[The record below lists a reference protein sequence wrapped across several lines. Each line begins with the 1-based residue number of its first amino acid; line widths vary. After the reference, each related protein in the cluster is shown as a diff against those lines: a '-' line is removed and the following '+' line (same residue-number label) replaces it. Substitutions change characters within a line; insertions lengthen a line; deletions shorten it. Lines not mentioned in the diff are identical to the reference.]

1 MKQRFKRGNGEFL
14 AAAVM
19 SIFITSIMILI
30 IAVMQMNFSMN
41 NITKAVTSAS
51 RAAAVCATKANAETL
66 TLEVAQASI
75 ENQNLSDIKTKVE
88 YADTS
93 KKTWVTGNQ
102 MIVTVSSHVRTM
114 APFLSGERSISQV
127 ITIEDSDQLVGNN
140 NKQKIWNYLLA
151 QGFTAAGAAGV
162 MGNIQN
168 EAYPA
173 FEPRSLE
180 FQSIHKSGI
189 NSIQY
194 TSMVDNGQI
203 SRSEV
208 ISSSRFGLYSGGRYG
223 YGLCGFTDPTIK
235 DYLCRYTIDKGL
247 SIGDLKG
254 QLDSLM
260 AYLQRFSPNLIT
272 LLKTTNSVPTA
283 ATAFLH
289 DYERP
294 ANIGQE
300 QAERTRDAQ
309 TIYQEMINS
318 NS

>member
-102 MIVTVSSHVRTM
+102 VVITVSSYVKTM
-114 APFLSGERSISQV
+114 SPFLSGERSISHV

-168 EAYPA
+168 E
-173 FEPRSLE
+173 
-180 FQSIHKSGI
+180 G
-189 NSIQY
+189 
-194 TSMVDNGQI
+194 
-203 SRSEV
+203 
-208 ISSSRFGLYSGGRYG
+208 
-223 YGLCGFTDPTIK
+223 
-235 DYLCRYTIDKGL
+235 
-247 SIGDLKG
+247 
-254 QLDSLM
+254 
-260 AYLQRFSPNLIT
+260 
-272 LLKTTNSVPTA
+272 VPS
-283 ATAFLH
+283 F
-289 DYERP
+289 
-294 ANIGQE
+294 
-300 QAERTRDAQ
+300 
-309 TIYQEMINS
+309 
-318 NS
+318 

>member
-102 MIVTVSSHVRTM
+102 VVITVSSYVKTM
-114 APFLSGERSISQV
+114 SPFLSGERSISHV

-180 FQSIHKSGI
+180 FQS
-189 NSIQY
+189 
-194 TSMVDNGQI
+194 
-203 SRSEV
+203 
-208 ISSSRFGLYSGGRYG
+208 
-223 YGLCGFTDPTIK
+223 
-235 DYLCRYTIDKGL
+235 
-247 SIGDLKG
+247 
-254 QLDSLM
+254 
-260 AYLQRFSPNLIT
+260 
-272 LLKTTNSVPTA
+272 TTNPVQQYPVYK
-283 ATAFLH
+283 H
-289 DYERP
+289 GR
-294 ANIGQE
+294 
-300 QAERTRDAQ
+300 
-309 TIYQEMINS
+309 
-318 NS
+318 